1 MVATRQQSRKIAALT
16 ATPAADAGAL
26 AQRMPPPD
34 PPTSVGGRVVVD
46 VRPSPPEDRDPYSV
60 TALADITDRS
70 LHAAMA
76 RFTVGISPAALAE
89 AYLDWAT
96 HLAYAPG
103 KRAQLIGKAIRKA
116 ARFGNYASRY
126 AIEGGQTECCIEPLP
141 QDRRFADE
149 GWRQWPFS
157 FIYQAFLLQQQWWHN
172 ATTGV
177 RGVSKKHEEIVA
189 FGSRQILDMVAP
201 SNFPLTNPAILRHT
215 IGAGGLNLFKGWQNW
230 IEDWER
236 AITGKKPIGAENFAV
251 GRDVAR
257 TPGKIVYRNRLIE
270 LIQYAPATAAVRPE
284 PVLIVPAWIMK
295 YYILDLSPENS
306 LVKYLTEQGFT
317 VFMISWKNPGPDDR
331 DLGMEDY
338 RTLGVMSALDAIST
352 IVPNQKV
359 HAAGYC
365 LGGTL
370 LSIAAAAM
378 ARDDDD
384 RLATKT
390 LFAAQTDFTEAGE
403 IMLFIDESQIAFLED
418 MMWEQGFLDS
428 RQMAGAFQMLR
439 TNDLIWSHVIHDYML
454 GGRQQMTDLMA
465 WNADATRMPYR
476 MHSEYLRQ
484 LFLNNDLAGG
494 RFLAGGK
501 PVALTDIRRPVFA
514 VGTERDH
521 VAPWR
526 STYKVN
532 LQLDTE
538 VTYLLTT
545 GGHNAGIV
553 SEPGHPRC
561 SFRVST
567 KRPSEHYL
575 DPDGFYAEA
584 SQKDGSWWPEWVAW
598 LADRSGALSSLPTM
612 GAPQSGYPPLGDAP
626 GVYVLEQ

>member
-1 MVATRQQSRKIAALT
+1 MVATQQGSSKIAVLKEASTPKARATTPGPSGSLT
-16 ATPAADAGAL
+16 RTGQSATTGVY
-26 AQRMPPPD
+26 
-34 PPTSVGGRVVVD
+34 TSK
-46 VRPSPPEDRDPYSV
+46 PEDRDSYSV

-70 LHAAMA
+70 LHAAVA
-76 RFTVGISPAALAE
+76 RFTAGISPAALAE

-103 KRAQLIGKAIRKA
+103 KRAQLIDKAIRKA
-116 ARFGNYASRY
+116 ARFGNYAGRY
-126 AIEGGQTECCIEPLP
+126 AIEGGKTECCIEPLP
-141 QDRRFADE
+141 QDRRFIDE

-177 RGVSKKHEEIVA
+177 RGVSKKHEAMVT

-201 SNFPLTNPAILRHT
+201 SNFPLTNPEILRHT
-215 IGAGGLNLFKGWQNW
+215 ISAGGLNLLKGWQNL

-236 AITGKKPIGAENFAV
+236 VISGKRPIGAENFAI
-251 GRDVAR
+251 GRDVAK

-284 PVLIVPAWIMK
+284 SILIVPAWIMK

-338 RTLGVMSALDAIST
+338 RTLGVMSALDVVNA
-352 IVPNQKV
+352 IVPDQRV

-378 ARDDDD
+378 TRDGDD
-384 RLATKT
+384 RLASLT

-428 RQMAGAFQMLR
+428 QQMAGAFQMIR
-439 TNDLIWSHVIHDYML
+439 SNDLVWSRMVHDYVL
-454 GGRQQMTDLMA
+454 GGREQMTDLMA

-476 MHSEYLRQ
+476 MHSEYLRR
-484 LFLNNDLAGG
+484 LFLDNDLAEG
-494 RFLAGGK
+494 RLVVGDE
-501 PVALTDIRRPVFA
+501 PVTVADIRAPIFA

-526 STYKVN
+526 STYKIN
-532 LQLDTE
+532 LQTETE

-553 SEPGHPRC
+553 SEPGHPGR
-561 SFRVST
+561 SFRT
-567 KRPSEHYL
+567 GAKKADDHYA
-575 DPDGFYAEA
+575 DPERFLTEA
-584 SQKDGSWWPEWVAW
+584 HRKDGSWWPEWTGW
-598 LADRSGALSSLPTM
+598 LKNRSSAPTALPAM

-626 GVYVLEQ
+626 GAYVLEK